1 MNTGIMVLHC
11 WDEMRHPIELDV
23 MENIKT
29 LLWHNKLPV
38 LGSVITR
45 HDIKQLIP
53 NCVAEDLMLM
63 PNKKIIKQWLI
74 DHDINNVVLVGLHY
88 NLCMRQLET
97 RLSELCEEMGKRW
110 NNDFTV
116 QVIEDCTA
124 AALEDKVYTMQ
135 QYKQLGE
142 THNLITLKQWTNT
155 L

>member
-1 MNTGIMVLHC
+1 MSTGIMVLHC

-45 HDIKQLIP
+45 QDIKQLIP
-53 NCVAEDLMLM
+53 NCVTEDLMEE
-63 PNKKIIKQWLI
+63 PNKKIIKEWLI
-74 DHDINNVVLVGLHY
+74 KHDINNVVLVGLHY
-88 NLCMRQLET
+88 NLCMRQLES
-97 RLSELCEEMGKRW
+97 RLTELCEEMGKRW
-110 NNDFTV
+110 NNDFNV

-135 QYKQLGE
+135 EYKQLGE
-142 THNLITLKQWTNT
+142 THNLVTLKQWTNT

>member
-11 WDEMRHPIELDV
+11 WDEMRHPTELAVIEK
-23 MENIKT
+23 IKT
-29 LLWHNKLPV
+29 VLAATKLPII
-38 LGSVITR
+38 GSVITR
-45 HDIKQLIP
+45 QDVKELVPH
-53 NCVAEDLMLM
+53 CVTEDLMKET
-63 PNKKIIKQWLI
+63 NKNIIKEWLDAHSI
-74 DHDINNVVLVGLHY
+74 DHVVLVGLHY
-88 NLCMRQLET
+88 NLCLRQLET

-110 NNDFTV
+110 NNDFVV

-124 AALEDKVYTMQ
+124 AAVENKVYTMS

>member
-23 MENIKT
+23 IENIKT

-45 HDIKQLIP
+45 QDIRKLIP
-53 NCVAEDLMLM
+53 NCVTEDLMEE
-63 PNKKIIKQWLI
+63 PNKKIIKEWLL
-74 DHDINNVVLVGLHY
+74 DNDINNVVLVGLHY
-88 NLCMRQLET
+88 NLCMRQLES

-110 NNDFTV
+110 NNDFNV

-124 AALEDKVYTMQ
+124 ASLENKVYTMQ

-142 THNLITLKQWTNT
+142 THNLITLKQWTST

>member
-1 MNTGIMVLHC
+1 MVVIC

-45 HDIKQLIP
+45 QDIKQLIS
-53 NCVAEDLMLM
+53 NCVTEDLMEE
-63 PNKKIIKQWLI
+63 PNKKIIKEWLI
-74 DHDINNVVLVGLHY
+74 KHDINNVVLVGLHY
-88 NLCMRQLET
+88 NLCMRQLES
-97 RLSELCEEMGKRW
+97 RLTELCEEMGKRW
-110 NNDFTV
+110 NNDFNV

-135 QYKQLGE
+135 EYKQLGE
-142 THNLITLKQWTNT
+142 THNLVTLKQWTNT